1 MTGTLKAEL
10 DMVNISMESDIRGV
24 VGSEKEFGIYMWLL
38 PRQCIYR
45 CFFCVLINLDDL
57 SHGSLTV
64 NNITIR
70 VRV

>member
-10 DMVNISMESDIRGV
+10 DMVNISMESDNRGI
-24 VGSEKEFGIYMWLL
+24 VGLEKQFGVYMWLL

>member
-10 DMVNISMESDIRGV
+10 DMGIISMESDNRGI
-24 VGSEKEFGIYMWLL
+24 VGSEKQFGVYMWLL

-57 SHGSLTV
+57 SHGYLTV

>member
-10 DMVNISMESDIRGV
+10 DMVNISMESDNRGI
-24 VGSEKEFGIYMWLL
+24 VGLEKQFGVYMWLL

-57 SHGSLTV
+57 SHGYLTV

>member
-1 MTGTLKAEL
+1 VTGTLKAEL
-10 DMVNISMESDIRGV
+10 DMVNISMESDNRGI
-24 VGSEKEFGIYMWLL
+24 VGLEKQFGVYMWLL

>member
-10 DMVNISMESDIRGV
+10 DMVNISMESDNRGI
-24 VGSEKEFGIYMWLL
+24 VGLEKQFGVYMWLL

-57 SHGSLTV
+57 SHGSLTI